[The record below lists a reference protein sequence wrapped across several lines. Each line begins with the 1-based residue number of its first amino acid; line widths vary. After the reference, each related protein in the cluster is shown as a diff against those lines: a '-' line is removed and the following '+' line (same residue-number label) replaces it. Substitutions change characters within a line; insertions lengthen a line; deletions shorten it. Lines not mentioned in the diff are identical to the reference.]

1 MLWEVQGEAFGRWTA
16 PTESF
21 STICHCKR
29 AHYLTPFPPRKKAQ
43 ILVAFCR
50 APDDRPH
57 LESDLGSSRSRA
69 EPTAMQL
76 VHPLRGLGAAR
87 ADDST
92 TSLRPAITK
101 RKALGDGS
109 VGRVRLDEPRRAHL
123 PRRPIESL

>member
-1 MLWEVQGEAFGRWTA
+1 
-16 PTESF
+16 
-21 STICHCKR
+21 
-29 AHYLTPFPPRKKAQ
+29 
-43 ILVAFCR
+43 
-50 APDDRPH
+50 
-57 LESDLGSSRSRA
+57 
-69 EPTAMQL
+69 MQL